1 MRKYQNKSSY
11 MMTTDDEIL
20 NSLYNYNKTNQ
31 YANEIADYN
40 DKQDTKHIK
49 NKFESDKNNA

>member
-11 MMTTDDEIL
+11 MMTNDDDIL
-20 NSLYNYNKTNQ
+20 NSLYNYNKANQ
-31 YANEIADYN
+31 YTNEIADYN
-40 DKQDTKHIK
+40 DKQDTKYIK

>member
-20 NSLYNYNKTNQ
+20 NSLYNYNKANQ

-40 DKQDTKHIK
+40 DKQDTKYTK

>member
-20 NSLYNYNKTNQ
+20 NSLYNYNKANQ

-40 DKQDTKHIK
+40 DSPMAANIK

>member
-11 MMTTDDEIL
+11 MMTTDDDIL
-20 NSLYNYNKTNQ
+20 NSLYNYNKANQ

-40 DKQDTKHIK
+40 DKQDTKYTK